1 MSGAYSGLCL
11 WARSLMSNARAE
23 TRTQDPLPVEQEV
36 SMQVGG
42 SAQGE
47 GPTRDPGP
55 KHQTVRCRV
64 CGETIGV
71 YEPLIA
77 LLHGQ
82 PLETSRAA
90 REGVGAHEEECFHR
104 ACYTLTA
111 PGSV

>member
-23 TRTQDPLPVEQEV
+23 IRTQDPLPVEQEV
-36 SMQVGG
+36 STQTEG
-42 SAQGE
+42 SAPGE
-47 GPTRDPGP
+47 APTHDPGP
-55 KHQTVRCRV
+55 AHQTVRCRACAEV
-64 CGETIGV
+64 IGV

-90 REGVGAHEEECFHR
+90 RAGIGAHEEECFHR
-104 ACYTLTA
+104 ACYTPAT
-111 PGSV
+111 S